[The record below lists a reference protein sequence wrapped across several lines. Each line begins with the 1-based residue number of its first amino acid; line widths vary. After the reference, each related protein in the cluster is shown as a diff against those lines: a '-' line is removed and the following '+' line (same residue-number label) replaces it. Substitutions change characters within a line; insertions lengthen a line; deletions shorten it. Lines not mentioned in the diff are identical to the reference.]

1 MHFKPFDIIRFDF
14 QEKNLK
20 GEIKK
25 RGKFQGGEI
34 YVESREHEHT
44 GPTPRSILYV
54 LLV

>member
-1 MHFKPFDIIRFDF
+1 MHLKPCDRVRVEFA
-14 QEKNLK
+14 EKSRK